1 MKQFFIKK
9 TVTAVLFICILFTLS
24 FLNWAKAYPALGQN
38 LSDFLDG
45 TASSQTETFPTFVKA
60 VNDTTSEDVFGKYNY
75 VEGYGYIQKLLNK
88 DEINNFEVVKA
99 KDGSLNY
106 TYFTTGPNSVTT
118 IADRMGRLQNACTK
132 KGSQL
137 IYLMTP
143 DKYIIGSTKFETG
156 LPYNYA
162 NETADHFLGALQ
174 SRKIATVDFR
184 TLMKK
189 DGVYKADSFYRTDHH
204 WKVQTAFW
212 AYTKL
217 VGVLENEYGEK
228 FKNDDTYENLDNYN
242 QILYK
247 NAYLGSMGRKEGMLY
262 SGTEDFTFIFPKFN
276 TDFFLYA
283 QDSGKEITRKGTF
296 QQSICFTSLL
306 SQDNIYD
313 TTSDKYFT
321 YMDGNPGYVEINN
334 NNNRHGIKVL
344 FIKDSLIV
352 PVASFFALDCSKV
365 TMVDPRYY
373 SGNIEDVVKKS
384 DFDYIFVSYSPQN
397 LTTEFFPFYKN
408 K

>member
-9 TVTAVLFICILFTLS
+9 TVTAVLFLCVLFTLS
-24 FLNWAKAYPALGQN
+24 LLNWSRSFADLEQN
-38 LSDFLDG
+38 LSDFFES
-45 TASSQTETFPTFVKA
+45 TSTQAETFPTLVEA
-60 VNDTTSEDVFGKYNY
+60 VNNTVSEDVFGKYNY
-75 VEGYGYIQKLLNK
+75 VEGYGYLQKLLNK
-88 DEINNFEVVKA
+88 NEVNNFEVVKA

-118 IADRMGRLQNACTK
+118 IAERMGRLQEACTK

-137 IYLMTP
+137 IYLLTP
-143 DKYIIGSTKFETG
+143 DKYIIGSTKYEKG

-162 NETADHFLGALQ
+162 NEMADQFLAALC
-174 SRKIATVDFR
+174 SKKIDTVDFR
-184 TLMKK
+184 TLMKEDK
-189 DGVYKADSFYRTDHH
+189 VYTADSFYKTDHH

-217 VGVLENEYGEK
+217 VNVLEKNYGAK
-228 FKNDDTYENLDNYN
+228 FENDDIYQNLDNYN

-247 NAYLGSMGRKEGMLY
+247 NSYLGSMGRKEGMLY
-262 SGTEDFTFIFPKFN
+262 SGLEDFTFIYPKFETN
-276 TDFFLYA
+276 FFLYA
-283 QDSGKEITRKGTF
+283 QDGAKEITRKGSF

-306 SQDNIYD
+306 SGDDIYD
-313 TTSDKYFT
+313 AKNDKYFT
-321 YMDGNPGYVEINN
+321 YMDGNPGFVEITNN
-334 NNNRHGIKVL
+334 DNQDGPKVL

-373 SGNIEDVVKKS
+373 SGNIEDVVNDS